1 MNFIINYI
9 KENVSNIFYTELFK
23 LTSGSYIYIDK
34 DIILS
39 IIEWVNKFMSN
50 IFVRNISLIEMM
62 ILIDGLI
69 NAMSFLQ
76 EYIVYNIS
84 KKRVTSDINK
94 LNYKKDILKKCYNLY
109 VVRTFDRYILY
120 LFLYSCYLIF
130 TIFTYNIDILG
141 NYVSKYLLI
150 ESEFNISYIGNRIL
164 YAIFCC
170 ITLPGIQNLVMSSA
184 RFEPYIDILIK
195 KQDIFFRYS
204 ISKMM
209 IASLQ
214 DLDKSVI
221 KIQNYNIF
229 KLYKHIS
236 IDYFYKL
243 FKSCAF
249 VYMMHILRT
258 NKNTY
263 YYYKAI
269 KLSYYYNNGYMFN
282 VLTNEQSIFIL
293 NIIIKEKRWND
304 LVNIDVVNALYNLYK
319 NKINIKKD
327 KITFEIYILHFFSIW
342 SLICVLKTFTFMIN
356 TIIFA
361 SIIFLAQN
369 KKLRNVFGLMYF
381 LVMLNTND
389 LIITIIFMSYHQ
401 LYQIAE
407 EVYFFIKNQRDIE
420 KVINYL
426 SKKETVVV
434 V

>member
-150 ESEFNISYIGNRIL
+150 ESEFNISYIGNRI
-164 YAIFCC
+164 Y
-170 ITLPGIQNLVMSSA
+170 
-184 RFEPYIDILIK
+184 
-195 KQDIFFRYS
+195 
-204 ISKMM
+204 
-209 IASLQ
+209 
-214 DLDKSVI
+214 
-221 KIQNYNIF
+221 
-229 KLYKHIS
+229 
-236 IDYFYKL
+236 
-243 FKSCAF
+243 
-249 VYMMHILRT
+249 LR
-258 NKNTY
+258 
-263 YYYKAI
+263 
-269 KLSYYYNNGYMFN
+269 
-282 VLTNEQSIFIL
+282 
-293 NIIIKEKRWND
+293 
-304 LVNIDVVNALYNLYK
+304 
-319 NKINIKKD
+319 
-327 KITFEIYILHFFSIW
+327 
-342 SLICVLKTFTFMIN
+342 
-356 TIIFA
+356 
-361 SIIFLAQN
+361 
-369 KKLRNVFGLMYF
+369 
-381 LVMLNTND
+381 
-389 LIITIIFMSYHQ
+389 
-401 LYQIAE
+401 
-407 EVYFFIKNQRDIE
+407 
-420 KVINYL
+420 
-426 SKKETVVV
+426 
-434 V
+434 